1 MADLIQPHGGM
12 SEPIC
17 RTVPQ
22 EEIAEFLA
30 GASDLDP
37 VPVSA
42 ADVSTLYRIGDGT
55 LSPLDG
61 PMDRDT
67 YERVLEECVIAHDN
81 RLFDWTIPLSL
92 PVTAAMAAGLSP
104 GNTVALVNPA
114 GDVVAT
120 LEIRDISATTF
131 KQLEIP
137 HDSEVQD
144 PLNRSLLVARSTPSR
159 AEAGRGNREAA
170 PGSATQIR
178 RPQRSCDAPVTSR
191 HPLSC

>member
-17 RTVPQ
+17 RSVPQ

-67 YERVLEECVIAHDN
+67 CERVLEECVIAHDN
-81 RLFDWTIPLSL
+81 RLFAWTIPLSL
-92 PVTAAMAAGLSP
+92 PVNGPSD
-104 GNTVALVNPA
+104 PA
-114 GDVVAT
+114 T
-120 LEIRDISATTF
+120 
-131 KQLEIP
+131 
-137 HDSEVQD
+137 H
-144 PLNRSLLVARSTPSR
+144 PSR
-159 AEAGRGNREAA
+159 AV
-170 PGSATQIR
+170 I
-178 RPQRSCDAPVTSR
+178 
-191 HPLSC
+191 H